1 MTKQLTRRELLTA
14 MAGGAVLT
22 GCGVEERH
30 VAAAPVSIVRA
41 PADDQSVCDTML
53 RMLRGEVGDV
63 RGRNILLK
71 PNRVEFEPGTCINTH
86 PLVVHAAY
94 EAFLA
99 RGAANVRIAEGPGH
113 RRNTLDLADAAGYFR

>member
-41 PADDQSVCDTML
+41 PAYDQSVYDTML
-53 RMLRGEVGDV
+53 RMLRGQVGDV

-71 PNRVEFEPGTCINTH
+71 PNLVEFEPGTCINTH

-99 RGAANVRIAEGPGH
+99 LVPSHVRIAKRPCH
-113 RRNTLDLADAAGYFR
+113 RPTPR